1 MKVVRPRGKTYWTE
15 LRKRIKGT
23 DFAEDVLRNMVR
35 YKRDKLIRE
44 QAERGRAESPTI
56 IPFPSEDA
64 QAADGSAAPSS
75 DA

>member
-15 LRKRIKGT
+15 FRKSIKGT
-23 DFAEDVLRNMVR
+23 DFTEDVLRNVVR

-56 IPFPSEDA
+56 IPFPSEEA
-64 QAADGSAAPSS
+64 QAADGSGDPS
-75 DA
+75 DGA